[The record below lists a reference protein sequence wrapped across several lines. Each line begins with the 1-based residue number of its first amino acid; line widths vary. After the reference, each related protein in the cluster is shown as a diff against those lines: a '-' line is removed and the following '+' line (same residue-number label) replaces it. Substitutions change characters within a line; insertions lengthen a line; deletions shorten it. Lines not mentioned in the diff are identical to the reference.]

1 MLLLVFKGW
10 IKYLFNVT
18 ILGMAVADILLIL
31 EYIPYVTHH
40 DLWIEGRRLEEQFS
54 YAWSAYM
61 WFHANFSV
69 VIHNVS
75 IW

>member
-1 MLLLVFKGW
+1 
-10 IKYLFNVT
+10 
-18 ILGMAVADILLIL
+18 MAVADLLVIV

-40 DLWIEGRRLEEQFS
+40 DLWTEGREIEEQFS

>member
-1 MLLLVFKGW
+1 MSYFLVVF
-10 IKYLFNVT
+10 FN
-18 ILGMAVADILLIL
+18 LAGMAVADLLVIV

-40 DLWIEGRRLEEQFS
+40 DLWTEGREIEEQFS

-69 VIHNVS
+69 VVHNVS

>member
-1 MLLLVFKGW
+1 
-10 IKYLFNVT
+10 
-18 ILGMAVADILLIL
+18 MAVADILLIL
-31 EYIPYVTHH
+31 EYIPYVTHR
-40 DLWIEGRRLEEQFS
+40 DLWIEGRTIEEQFS
-54 YAWSAYM
+54 YGWSAYM